1 MTMLREQRPPTS
13 DRKPGARSNR
23 PNSTSAL
30 ARCDHLVAFAS
41 ICPEGINFQLLCSIW
56 HGLDCLSQK
65 IFATLLQN
73 AFWMFVSICG
83 EFPRAG

>member
-30 ARCDHLVAFAS
+30 SSYD
-41 ICPEGINFQLLCSIW
+41 LLAAYACVDAG
-56 HGLDCLSQK
+56 GL
-65 IFATLLQN
+65 TT
-73 AFWMFVSICG
+73 G
-83 EFPRAG
+83 